1 MMGIVKNLEKVSH
14 GSVIVCGFL
23 LMGMSL
29 FIALEVVLRKFFSVS
44 TKGADELSAYTFAI
58 ICAWSLS
65 YTLIKKG
72 HIRIDFLYT
81 KLSLGLQRLLD
92 VISFL
97 ALAAFVSPMTYYTFK
112 TLKTSI
118 IRLSRANTPL
128 QTPMWI
134 PQIFWFSGIL
144 FFFIV
149 VIVFTVIL
157 LKMSWQRQFK
167 EIADFA
173 GCPVLD
179 EEIKEESG
187 IDIKKAQDQG
197 ENKK

>member
-1 MMGIVKNLEKVSH
+1 MRLVEKLEKIS
-14 GSVIVCGFL
+14 SWSAIACGFL
-23 LMGMSL
+23 LVGMSL

-58 ICAWSLS
+58 ICAWSVS
-65 YTLIKKG
+65 YTFIKKG

-81 KLSLGLQRLLD
+81 KLPYFVQRIFDVLSFIALL
-92 VISFL
+92 S
-97 ALAAFVSPMTYYTFK
+97 FVSPMMYYTFK
-112 TLKTSI
+112 TLYTSI
-118 IRLSRANTPL
+118 VRLSKANTPL

-149 VIVFTVIL
+149 VTVFTFL
-157 LKMSWQRQFK
+157 SFKMAFKGQFK

-173 GCPVLD
+173 GCPTLD
-179 EEIKEESG
+179 EEIMGESG
-187 IDIKKAQDQG
+187 IDIKGNQFKDG
-197 ENKK
+197 GK

>member
-1 MMGIVKNLEKVSH
+1 MRLVKNIEKISSW
-14 GSVIVCGFL
+14 SVIACGL
-23 LMGMSL
+23 LLIGMSL
-29 FIALEVVLRKFFSVS
+29 FIAVEVVLRKFFSVS
-44 TKGADELSAYTFAI
+44 TKGADELSAYAFAI

-81 KLSLGLQRLLD
+81 KLPSFMQRILD
-92 VISFL
+92 VIAFV
-97 ALAAFVSPMTYYTFK
+97 ALAIFVSPMTYYTFK

-118 IRLSRANTPL
+118 VRLSKANTPL

-134 PQIFWFSGIL
+134 PQIIWFSGIL

-149 VIVFTVIL
+149 VIVFTLVIL
-157 LKMSWQRQFK
+157 KMAFKKQFD
-167 EIADFA
+167 EIAKFA

-179 EEIKEESG
+179 EEIKGESG
-187 IDIKKAQDQG
+187 IDIKNIQNLEGGK
-197 ENKK
+197 

>member
-1 MMGIVKNLEKVSH
+1 MRLVEKLEKVSSWSAI
-14 GSVIVCGFL
+14 GCGL
-23 LMGMSL
+23 LLVGMSL

-65 YTLIKKG
+65 YALIKKG

-81 KLSLGLQRLLD
+81 KLPHFVQRILD
-92 VISFL
+92 VLSFL
-97 ALAAFVSPMTYYTFK
+97 ALLSFVSPMTYYTFK

-118 IRLSRANTPL
+118 MRLSKANTPL

-134 PQIFWFSGIL
+134 PQSLWFSGIL

-149 VIVFTVIL
+149 VTVYTL
-157 LKMSWQRQFK
+157 VMLKMAYQRQYK
-167 EIADFA
+167 EIGDFA
-173 GCPVLD
+173 GCLTLD
-179 EEIKEESG
+179 EEIMGESG
-187 IDIKKAQDQG
+187 IDIKGNQF
-197 ENKK
+197 KKGDK

>member
-1 MMGIVKNLEKVSH
+1 MRLVGKLEKIS
-14 GSVIVCGFL
+14 SWSAIACGFL

-29 FIALEVVLRKFFSVS
+29 FIALEVILRKFFSVS

-65 YTLIKKG
+65 YTFIKKG

-81 KLSLGLQRLLD
+81 KLPYFVQRILD
-92 VISFL
+92 VLSFL
-97 ALAAFVSPMTYYTFK
+97 ALLSFVSPMTYYTFK

-118 IRLSRANTPL
+118 VRLSRANTPL

-134 PQIFWFSGIL
+134 PQALWFSGLL
-144 FFFIV
+144 FFFVV
-149 VIVFTVIL
+149 VIVFTLVI
-157 LKMSWQRQFK
+157 LKMSFKKQFK

-173 GCPVLD
+173 GCPTLD
-179 EEIKEESG
+179 EEIMGESG
-187 IDIKKAQDQG
+187 IDIKSNQFRNGGK
-197 ENKK
+197 